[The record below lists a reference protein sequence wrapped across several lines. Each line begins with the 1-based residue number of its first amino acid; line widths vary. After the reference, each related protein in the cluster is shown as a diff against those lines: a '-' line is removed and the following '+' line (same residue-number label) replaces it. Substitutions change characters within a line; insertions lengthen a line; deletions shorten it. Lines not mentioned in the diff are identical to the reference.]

1 MIKGLTVLNLR
12 KFLAGLVLAGMAT
25 FAAEAAPTENI
36 TWTSENSGLNPGYTV
51 EPLPNTR
58 PVDPADV
65 LPNVTA
71 ASAIVIEAST
81 GHVIYA
87 RNPDDLRYPASTT
100 KMMTLIM
107 ALEHGG
113 LDEIVEISAN
123 ASAAEGSTL
132 WLDPGEHIPLNDLLY
147 GMIMVSAN
155 DASVAIAEHLGG
167 NVANFA
173 AQMTSRAHE
182 LGAVNSNFT
191 NPHGLPDNNHYST
204 ARDLAILASYGLRL
218 PGFEQIVTQQE
229 AAFGWIHDDEN
240 KLLRTENRLLYMYNG
255 CNGVKTGYTD
265 SAGRCVVCSARRN
278 GIQLISVVLDG
289 LYMWNDSIIMLD
301 YGFANVGTETL
312 VKSDEIV
319 KTLPIISGR
328 RKSMPVKTAG
338 EIIVPV
344 FKNDDA
350 YQINYDIPEFL
361 TAPITNGESIGKVR
375 VVIDGREIAST
386 DIVTTA
392 DVEQK
397 SFFRLILNSVREFL
411 A

>member
-1 MIKGLTVLNLR
+1 M
-12 KFLAGLVLAGMAT
+12 GMAT
-25 FAAEAAPTENI
+25 FAVEAAPFENI

-87 RNPDDLRYPASTT
+87 RNPDELRYPASTT

-113 LDEIVEISAN
+113 LDEIVEVSAN

-173 AQMTSRAHE
+173 ASMTNRAHE

-191 NPHGLPDNNHYST
+191 NPHGLPDENHYST
-204 ARDLAILASYGLRL
+204 ARDLALLASYGFKL

-240 KLLRTENRLLYMYNG
+240 KLLRTENQLLWMYNG
-255 CNGVKTGYTD
+255 CNGVKTGYTRA
-265 SAGRCVVCSARRN
+265 SGRCLVTSAYRDGVTLVCVTLSDPDDWRDHTALLN
-278 GIQLISVVLDG
+278 
-289 LYMWNDSIIMLD
+289 
-301 YGFANVGTETL
+301 YGFDSLT
-312 VKSDEIV
+312 KS
-319 KTLPIISGR
+319 S
-328 RKSMPVKTAG
+328 
-338 EIIVPV
+338 
-344 FKNDDA
+344 
-350 YQINYDIPEFL
+350 
-361 TAPITNGESIGKVR
+361 
-375 VVIDGREIAST
+375 
-386 DIVTTA
+386 
-392 DVEQK
+392 
-397 SFFRLILNSVREFL
+397 
-411 A
+411 

>member
-1 MIKGLTVLNLR
+1 MNLR
-12 KFLAGLVLAGMAT
+12 KFLAGMALAGMLAIG
-25 FAAEAAPTENI
+25 AEAAPVENI

-58 PVDPADV
+58 PVAADDV

-71 ASAIVIEAST
+71 TSAIVIEAST

-87 RNPDDLRYPASTT
+87 RNPDLLMFPASTT
-100 KMMTLIM
+100 KIMTLIM

-113 LDEIVEISAN
+113 LDEIVEVSAN

-155 DASVAIAEHLGG
+155 DASVAIAEHLDGS
-167 NVANFA
+167 VANFA
-173 AQMTSRAHE
+173 AHMTNRAHE

-191 NPHGLPDNNHYST
+191 NPHGLTEEEHYTT
-204 ARDLAILASYGLRL
+204 ARDLAILAAYGLKL
-218 PGFEQIVTQQE
+218 PGFEQIVTQRE

-240 KLLRTENRLLYMYNG
+240 KLLRTENQLLYMYNG
-255 CNGVKTGYTD
+255 CNGIKTGYTER
-265 SAGRCVVCSARRN
+265 AGRCVVCAARRN

-301 YGFANVGTETL
+301 YGFENISSETL

-350 YQINYDIPEFL
+350 YQINYDIPEVL
-361 TAPITNGESIGKVR
+361 TAPIANGESIGKVR
-375 VVIDGREIAST
+375 VMIDGKEIAST
-386 DIVTTA
+386 DVVTTA

-397 SFFRLILNSVREFL
+397 SFFRLVLGAFRSVF

>member
-1 MIKGLTVLNLR
+1 MKAG
-12 KFLAGLVLAGMAT
+12 KFLAGMILAGMVA
-25 FAAEAAPTENI
+25 FGAEAAPVENI
-36 TWTSENSGLNPGYTV
+36 TWSSENSGLNPGYTV

-58 PVDPADV
+58 AVAADDV

-71 ASAIVIEAST
+71 ASAIVIEAWT
-81 GHVIYA
+81 GHGIYA
-87 RNPDDLRYPASTT
+87 RNPDLLMFPASTT

-107 ALEHGG
+107 ALERGG
-113 LDEIVEISAN
+113 LDDIVEVSAN

-155 DASVAIAEHLGG
+155 DASVAIAEHIDGS
-167 NVANFA
+167 VANFA
-173 AQMTSRAHE
+173 AHMTNRAHE

-191 NPHGLPDNNHYST
+191 NPHGLPDDDHYTT
-204 ARDLAILASYGLRL
+204 ARDLAIIASHGFKLI
-218 PGFEQIVTQQE
+218 GFEQVVTQKE
-229 AAFGWIHDDEN
+229 ASFGWIHDDEN
-240 KLLRTENRLLYMYNG
+240 KLLRTENQLLWMYNG
-255 CNGVKTGYTD
+255 CNGIKTGYTER
-265 SAGRCVVCSARRN
+265 AGRCVVCAAKRN

-301 YGFANVGTETL
+301 YGFENISSETL
-312 VKSDEIV
+312 IKPDEVV

-338 EIIVPV
+338 EIVVPI

-350 YQINYDIPEFL
+350 YQIDYDIPEFL

-375 VVIDGREIAST
+375 VMIDGKEIAST

-397 SFFRLILNSVREFL
+397 SFFRLLLGTFRNFF

>member
-1 MIKGLTVLNLR
+1 MNVR
-12 KFLAGLVLAGMAT
+12 KFLAGLAAAGL
-25 FAAEAAPTENI
+25 FALSAQAAPVENI

-58 PVDPADV
+58 PVDPYDV

-87 RNPDDLRYPASTT
+87 RNPDAPMFPASTT

-107 ALEHGG
+107 ALERGG
-113 LDEIVEISAN
+113 LDEIVEVSAN

-155 DASVAIAEHLGG
+155 DASVAIAEHIGG
-167 NVANFA
+167 SVANFA
-173 AQMTSRAHE
+173 AAMTARAHE

-191 NPHGLPDNNHYST
+191 NPHGLPDDNHYTT
-204 ARDLAILASYGLRL
+204 ARDLALLASHGLKL
-218 PGFEQIVTQQE
+218 IGFEQIVTQQE

-240 KLLRTENRLLYMYNG
+240 KLLRSENQLLWMYNG
-255 CNGVKTGYTD
+255 CNGIKTGYTER
-265 SAGRCVVCSARRN
+265 AGRCVICSARRN

-301 YGFANVGTETL
+301 YGFENISSETL
-312 VKSDEIV
+312 VKPDEIV
-319 KTLPIISGR
+319 TTLPIISGR

-338 EIIVPV
+338 EIVVPI

-375 VVIDGREIAST
+375 VMIDGKEIAST
-386 DIVTTA
+386 DVVTTA

-397 SFFRLILNSVREFL
+397 SFFRLILGTVRSIFD
-411 A
+411 

>member
-1 MIKGLTVLNLR
+1 MNLR
-12 KFLAGLVLAGMAT
+12 KFLAGMVLAGLVA
-25 FAAEAAPTENI
+25 FGAEAAPVENI

-58 PVDPADV
+58 PVAADDV

-71 ASAIVIEAST
+71 TSAIVIEAST

-87 RNPDDLRYPASTT
+87 RNPDLLMFPASTT
-100 KMMTLIM
+100 KIMTLIM

-113 LDEIVEISAN
+113 LDEIVEVSAN

-155 DASVAIAEHLGG
+155 DASVAIAEHLDGS
-167 NVANFA
+167 VANFA
-173 AQMTSRAHE
+173 AHMTNRAHE

-191 NPHGLPDNNHYST
+191 NPHGLTEEEHYTT
-204 ARDLAILASYGLRL
+204 ARDLAILAAYGLKL
-218 PGFEQIVTQQE
+218 PGFEQIVTQRE

-240 KLLRTENRLLYMYNG
+240 KLLRTENQLLYMYNG
-255 CNGVKTGYTD
+255 CNGIKTGYTER
-265 SAGRCVVCSARRN
+265 AGRCVVCAARRN

-301 YGFANVGTETL
+301 YGFENISSETL

-350 YQINYDIPEFL
+350 YQINYDIPEVL
-361 TAPITNGESIGKVR
+361 TAPIANGESIGKVR
-375 VVIDGREIAST
+375 VMIDGKEIAST
-386 DIVTTA
+386 DVVTTA

-397 SFFRLILNSVREFL
+397 SFFRLVLGAFRSVFD
-411 A
+411 

>member
-1 MIKGLTVLNLR
+1 MNLR
-12 KFLAGLVLAGMAT
+12 KFLAGMVLAGLVA
-25 FAAEAAPTENI
+25 FGAEAAPVENI

-58 PVDPADV
+58 PVAADDV

-71 ASAIVIEAST
+71 TSAIVIEAST

-87 RNPDDLRYPASTT
+87 RNPDLLMFPASTT
-100 KMMTLIM
+100 KIMTLIM

-113 LDEIVEISAN
+113 LDEIVEVSAN

-155 DASVAIAEHLGG
+155 DASVAIAEHLDGS
-167 NVANFA
+167 VANFA
-173 AQMTSRAHE
+173 AHMTNRAHE

-191 NPHGLPDNNHYST
+191 NPHGLTEEEHYTT
-204 ARDLAILASYGLRL
+204 ARDLAILAAYGLKL
-218 PGFEQIVTQQE
+218 PGFEQIVTQRE

-240 KLLRTENRLLYMYNG
+240 KLLRTENQLLYMYNG
-255 CNGVKTGYTD
+255 CNGIKTGYTER
-265 SAGRCVVCSARRN
+265 AGRCVVCAARRN

-301 YGFANVGTETL
+301 YGFENISSETL

-350 YQINYDIPEFL
+350 YQINYDIPEVL
-361 TAPITNGESIGKVR
+361 TAPIANGESIGKVR
-375 VVIDGREIAST
+375 VMIDGKEIAST
-386 DIVTTA
+386 DVVTTA

-397 SFFRLILNSVREFL
+397 SFFRLVLGAFRSVF

>member
-1 MIKGLTVLNLR
+1 MNWR
-12 KFLAGLVLAGMAT
+12 KFLAGMALAGMLAIG
-25 FAAEAAPTENI
+25 AEAAPVENI

-58 PVDPADV
+58 PVAADDV

-71 ASAIVIEAST
+71 TSAIVIEAST
-81 GHVIYA
+81 GHVIYS
-87 RNPDDLRYPASTT
+87 RNPDLLMFPASTT
-100 KMMTLIM
+100 KIMTLIM

-113 LDEIVEISAN
+113 LDEIVEVSAT

-173 AQMTSRAHE
+173 AQMTQRAHE

-191 NPHGLPDNNHYST
+191 NPHGLTEEEHYTT
-204 ARDLAILASYGLRL
+204 ARDLAILASYGLKL

-240 KLLRTENRLLYMYNG
+240 KLLRTENQLLWMYNG
-255 CNGVKTGYTD
+255 CNGIKTGYTER
-265 SAGRCVVCSARRN
+265 AGRCVVCAAKRN

-301 YGFANVGTETL
+301 YGFENISSETL
-312 VKSDEIV
+312 IKSDEVV

-350 YQINYDIPEFL
+350 YQINYDIPEVL

-375 VVIDGREIAST
+375 VMIDGREIAST

-397 SFFRLILNSVREFL
+397 SFFRLVLGAFRSVF